1 MASENSL
8 ALPLLPSDRAIVVPC
23 DDLALVILQGVLKLN
38 AHLSSSAR
46 TQSFADLE
54 RLLWDMD
61 PPNPGPF
68 CFMFRRWSE
77 AQRTRNMKNRVLALL
92 SFHGRQQGGGGG
104 QCGSRCPKRLAR
116 I

>member
-1 MASENSL
+1 MASEDSL
-8 ALPLLPSDRAIVVPC
+8 ALPLLPSDRVIVVPAW

-46 TQSFADLE
+46 TQSWADLK

-68 CFMFRRWSE
+68 RFMFRQRSE
-77 AQRTRNMKNRVLALL
+77 AQRARNMKLRVLALL
-92 SFHGRQQGGGGG
+92 SFHGDFDPSDGRVSFRGNKV
-104 QCGSRCPKRLAR
+104 GSS
-116 I
+116 

>member
-8 ALPLLPSDRAIVVPC
+8 ALPLLPSDRAIVVPAC

-46 TQSFADLE
+46 SQSFADLE

-68 CFMFRRWSE
+68 RFMFRRWSE
-77 AQRTRNMKNRVLALL
+77 AQR
-92 SFHGRQQGGGGG
+92 
-104 QCGSRCPKRLAR
+104 AR
-116 I
+116 SDWPMWYAMISQ